1 MSVSDT
7 VRAFMHV
14 CVRVRDGGRGVALLP
29 RQAGSEVEVDGQA
42 IQPPFTFNERAPRLF
57 ARSFACSC
65 SLVFHATTD
74 SKHFVRK

>member
-29 RQAGSEVEVDGQA
+29 RQAGSEVEVDDSTSFHFQ
-42 IQPPFTFNERAPRLF
+42 RARTALV
-57 ARSFACSC
+57 RSFVRL
-65 SLVFHATTD
+65 LVFAGVSCD
-74 SKHFVRK
+74 DR